1 MSQLQFRDTVP
12 KRSYTGK
19 ELASYNSYK
28 DYLEKDFNQ
37 RCGYTDCQQF
47 WFGGKRTFQIDHFKP
62 VLHFPELE
70 TKYSNLVYSCSY
82 VNRAKWHDV
91 GNYIDPCDT
100 DYNQHFYRD
109 GLGNIYPKSDSDPAQ
124 YMYKKLKLFLKRY
137 GIIWMLEQLEQRMYK
152 LQELIEA
159 TGDADAKELFLE
171 VSFKYNNYKKY
182 LRAEQ

>member
-1 MSQLQFRDTVP
+1 MSQLPFRDSTP

-19 ELASYNSYK
+19 ELANYRDYK

-37 RCGYTDCQQF
+37 RCGYTDCHQF
-47 WFGGKRTFQIDHFKP
+47 WFGSKRNFQIDHFKP
-62 VLHFPELE
+62 IKHFPELE

-82 VNRAKWHDV
+82 VNRAKWDV
-91 GNYIDPCDT
+91 GNYIDPCDI

-109 GLGNIYPKSDSDPAQ
+109 ELGNIFPKSDSDAAK
-124 YMYKKLKLFLKRY
+124 YMHKKLKLFLKRY
-137 GIIWMLEQLEQRMYK
+137 GIIWMLDQLEQRMYK

-159 TGDADAKELFLE
+159 TGDSEAKELFIE